1 MNPGEIVALP
11 VERHLGIAV
20 HAGWRLAAVRQGD
33 GKWAQALLDAGDP
46 DDGGGRPPAAWPDGA
61 RLAAVLPPEV
71 RAARVAARLAAL
83 GLAGRAADI
92 NAVMAE
98 IAGFPLPWP
107 AVLADAVMAV
117 MARVATQ
124 AVLPRLAR
132 GLLAA
137 AGRGLPAAGARDYAA
152 DLARLADAH
161 PQTWSPL
168 LRSAAETIAL
178 RRAFLEEIR

>member
-1 MNPGEIVALP
+1 MS
-11 VERHLGIAV
+11 
-20 HAGWRLAAVRQGD
+20 
-33 GKWAQALLDAGDP
+33 
-46 DDGGGRPPAAWPDGA
+46 
-61 RLAAVLPPEV
+61 
-71 RAARVAARLAAL
+71 
-83 GLAGRAADI
+83 
-92 NAVMAE
+92 E
-98 IAGFPLPWP
+98 IAGFPDPWP
-107 AVLADAVMAV
+107 AVLADAVLAV
-117 MARVATQ
+117 LARAATQ

-152 DLARLADAH
+152 ELARLAEAY

>member
-1 MNPGEIVALP
+1 M
-11 VERHLGIAV
+11 
-20 HAGWRLAAVRQGD
+20 
-33 GKWAQALLDAGDP
+33 
-46 DDGGGRPPAAWPDGA
+46 A
-61 RLAAVLPPEV
+61 RG
-71 RAARVAARLAAL
+71 RAAAARLARVN
-83 GLAGRAADI
+83 LAGRPAEVS
-92 NAVMAE
+92 AVMSE
-98 IAGFPLPWP
+98 IAGHPDPWP
-107 AVLADAVMAV
+107 GVLADAVLAV
-117 MARVATQ
+117 LARAATQ

-152 DLARLADAH
+152 ELARLAEAY

>member
-1 MNPGEIVALP
+1 
-11 VERHLGIAV
+11 V
-20 HAGWRLAAVRQGD
+20 HAGWRLAAVRQD
-33 GKWAQALLDAGDP
+33 NAEWARALLDAGDP
-46 DDGGGRPPAAWPDGA
+46 DDGGGRPPAAWPDGP

-71 RAARVAARLAAL
+71 RAARAAARLA
-83 GLAGRAADI
+83 GMNLAGRPADVNAAI
-92 NAVMAE
+92 TE
-98 IAGFPLPWP
+98 IAGCPVPWP
-107 AVLADAVMAV
+107 TVLADAVTAILGR
-117 MARVATQ
+117 AATQ

-137 AGRGLPAAGARDYAA
+137 AARGLPATGDRDYAA
-152 DLARLADAH
+152 ELARLASAY

>member
-1 MNPGEIVALP
+1 
-11 VERHLGIAV
+11 
-20 HAGWRLAAVRQGD
+20 
-33 GKWAQALLDAGDP
+33 
-46 DDGGGRPPAAWPDGA
+46 
-61 RLAAVLPPEV
+61 
-71 RAARVAARLAAL
+71 
-83 GLAGRAADI
+83 
-92 NAVMAE
+92 MAE
-98 IAGFPLPWP
+98 IEGCPLPWP
-107 AVLADAVMAV
+107 AVLADAVVAV

-137 AGRGLPAAGARDYAA
+137 AGRGLPAAGDRDYAA
-152 DLARLADAH
+152 GLARLADAY